1 MLREDNFTDSLELN
15 IMSIIWARS
24 CFKMKIIW
32 TIKLNVSSRSTFCI
46 KLISSKFCMKKL
58 WIFENML
65 GSYRRFH
72 STVFEETTLYG
83 MVVATYR
90 RFI

>member
-1 MLREDNFTDSLELN
+1 
-15 IMSIIWARS
+15 
-24 CFKMKIIW
+24 
-32 TIKLNVSSRSTFCI
+32 
-46 KLISSKFCMKKL
+46 
-58 WIFENML
+58 ML

-90 RFI
+90 RFIWCLMAIFVSPRDPLPLLLSIVMGIW